1 LPDKFWQFDQARN
14 FDNNNMK
21 QCISSKYIN
30 ETSAQISE
38 DYCRGS
44 EDFTIIVPE
53 RPHDMSTM
61 SSAMGN
67 RLSITSYTQDE
78 PCQDLAKCFDPSE
91 TKKCNGAY
99 ENEAIEQNSEN
110 ENTPRTVPMTFQFED
125 GELSSDEDSVPQGEQ
140 YYRNQSTLPKIE
152 IICNSS
158 ASQMSGSNNEDET
171 NDRKSSRKT
180 KKKLKRSHFAVE
192 KAISSP
198 ALIGQGFSGKNLPG
212 RMGRR
217 GSVFVVGFLGKRWQA
232 KAAKSRKN
240 RSKSKRTSGELSPN
254 KSHLELLQVSPT
266 ISSRGSSPNDESCR
280 TSITSFNTP
289 NTSVSSTSMVFRF
302 PGNQASPEPSSFRR
316 SSCPTLPTLNIS
328 EDKMDLNLATNGCTG
343 HNEDENS
350 AKYCDTNDIVL
361 GSGSLDGTRSND
373 TIPSE
378 DRLDTNQPELD
389 TKDSDVHTKHN
400 RVDTN
405 HCEVNTKHNEFETK
419 GNKFQTKHDVDFKRN
434 RVDTNHHEADA
445 KKLEGEKGSPE
456 MDEEVGNICKEKA
469 KVDINCSELNRE
481 LSNEGTR
488 IDSKGNKS
496 DMMLKQEKLVS
507 NQRSF
512 LSNESDSSLRAEYD
526 GTVPRSSSPLM
537 RQKAFMSCKERED
550 KSLDNNDEMQGP
562 SLQNCFTID
571 HAGKT
576 FDYHGKSGKSS
587 KSETDG
593 LDSVPKT
600 KRSIITLVE
609 IGKNQASNSQFSS
622 PDSLKTLTIENTK
635 QGGTK
640 NIPSSIIQKTSDD
653 KYNLTKGSSDN
664 KSLSPNKSHL
674 ELLQV
679 SPTISSRGSSPNDE
693 SCRTSITSFNT
704 PNTSVSSTS
713 MVFRFPGNQA
723 SPEPS
728 SFRRSSCPT
737 LPTLNIS
744 EDKMDL
750 NLATNGCTGHNED
763 ENSAKY
769 CDTNDIVLGSG
780 SLDGTRSNDTI
791 PSEDRLDTNQP
802 ELDTK
807 DSDVHTKHNRVDTN
821 HCEVNTKHNEFETKG
836 NKFQTKHDVDFKRNR
851 VDTNHHEADAKK
863 LEGEKGSP
871 EMDEEVGNI
880 CKEKAK
886 VDINCSELNRELS
899 NEGTR
904 IDSKGNK
911 SDMMLKQEKLVSNQR
926 SFLSNESDSSLR
938 AEYDG
943 TVPRSSSPLMRQKA
957 FMSCKEREDKSL
969 DNNDEMQ
976 GPSLQNCFTIDHA
989 GKTFDYHGKSGKS
1002 SKSETDGLDSVPKT
1016 KCSIITLVEIG
1027 KNQPSNS
1034 QFSSPDSLKT
1044 LTIENTKQGGTKNI
1058 PSSIIQKTSD
1068 DEYNLTKGSSDNN
1081 GNLTDTETTFKSK
1094 QGVQMKK
1101 IISETIQDKPKIKSV
1116 ADNQAIITNEDR
1128 GKDLTGRTIKLVNKT
1143 GKPSNPNF
1151 TNKEIESTQNFQAT
1165 EYASE
1170 NENTGGRNN
1179 EVYVKSLMRE
1189 NGGFKKSNFIPSTAN
1204 QQKQGL
1210 INGHS
1215 DGNETK
1221 DGTQDRMNGISPRDQ
1236 GSINDL
1242 HFDDKCHI
1250 DKTNKK
1256 IGCINNYAQNDGKN
1270 KPTDQPIQ
1278 NNNRDSTDVRKYE
1291 TVDTPEH
1298 KNPTISPVNVKKNLT
1313 NNLYKTNQSTTKNEN
1328 FRENTVASK
1337 FYSRNLAYKGGQYH
1351 SLTSSMSSQGS
1362 ADQSKSFEYTINSG
1376 TLRKVEAQDSGIYCS
1391 DYRSSIDS
1399 VSSLT
1404 ERNSDREMLKTISEV
1419 EHDYDY
1425 RDGMLYFQPLSGQ
1438 YYEKSRSYVLEIRDE
1453 TPV

>member
-1 LPDKFWQFDQARN
+1 MLSMLLIIASVIISCLETMEYFSESQSTQHQVIHILEIICVIWFTAEILIRFIVCPSKRKFIKQIMNWLDFAAIIPFYLQLFLTNTEMNSIVALRIIRLIRVFRVFKLSRHSYSLQILGHTLRSSLSELFLLGFFLSIGVVVFSTLMFYAEHESGAKKFSSIPAGFWWAVVTMTTLGYGDIVPETLPGKLVGAACAICGVLTIALPIPVIVSNFSLYYSHAKAKQKASQRKRPLVIGAANALKVIDPFVGSRTTNLGLSGMSENASCMSPSSRVRTWPKIALDMAGSSFDSSEPPGSPNRRRLSRLPDKFWQFDQARN

-91 TKKCNGAY
+91 TKKFNGAY

-254 KSHLELLQVSPT
+254 KSHLELLEVSPT

-289 NTSVSSTSMVFRF
+289 NSSVSSTSMVFRF

-328 EDKMDLNLATNGCTG
+328 EDKMDLKG

-361 GSGSLDGTRSND
+361 GSGSLDETRSND
-373 TIPSE
+373 TILSE
-378 DRLDTNQPELD
+378 ERLDTNQPELD

-512 LSNESDSSLRAEYD
+512 LSNESDSSLKAEFD

-576 FDYHGKSGKSS
+576 FDYHGKSGKPS

-600 KRSIITLVE
+600 KRSIITLV
-609 IGKNQASNSQFSS
+609 
-622 PDSLKTLTIENTK
+622 
-635 QGGTK
+635 
-640 NIPSSIIQKTSDD
+640 
-653 KYNLTKGSSDN
+653 
-664 KSLSPNKSHL
+664 
-674 ELLQV
+674 
-679 SPTISSRGSSPNDE
+679 
-693 SCRTSITSFNT
+693 
-704 PNTSVSSTS
+704 
-713 MVFRFPGNQA
+713 
-723 SPEPS
+723 
-728 SFRRSSCPT
+728 
-737 LPTLNIS
+737 
-744 EDKMDL
+744 
-750 NLATNGCTGHNED
+750 
-763 ENSAKY
+763 
-769 CDTNDIVLGSG
+769 
-780 SLDGTRSNDTI
+780 
-791 PSEDRLDTNQP
+791 
-802 ELDTK
+802 
-807 DSDVHTKHNRVDTN
+807 
-821 HCEVNTKHNEFETKG
+821 
-836 NKFQTKHDVDFKRNR
+836 
-851 VDTNHHEADAKK
+851 
-863 LEGEKGSP
+863 
-871 EMDEEVGNI
+871 
-880 CKEKAK
+880 
-886 VDINCSELNRELS
+886 
-899 NEGTR
+899 
-904 IDSKGNK
+904 
-911 SDMMLKQEKLVSNQR
+911 
-926 SFLSNESDSSLR
+926 
-938 AEYDG
+938 
-943 TVPRSSSPLMRQKA
+943 
-957 FMSCKEREDKSL
+957 
-969 DNNDEMQ
+969 
-976 GPSLQNCFTIDHA
+976 
-989 GKTFDYHGKSGKS
+989 
-1002 SKSETDGLDSVPKT
+1002 
-1016 KCSIITLVEIG
+1016 IG

-1044 LTIENTKQGGTKNI
+1044 LTIENTKQGGTKNM

-1143 GKPSNPNF
+1143 GKPSNPHF

-1221 DGTQDRMNGISPRDQ
+1221 DDTQDRMNGISPRDQ

-1250 DKTNKK
+1250 DETNKK

-1278 NNNRDSTDVRKYE
+1278 NNNRDSTDVRKDE

-1313 NNLYKTNQSTTKNEN
+1313 NNLYKTNQSTTENEN

-1337 FYSRNLAYKGGQYH
+1337 FQSRNLAYKGGQYH

>member
-1 LPDKFWQFDQARN
+1 MEYFSESQSTQHQVIHILEIICVIWFTAEILIRFIVCPSKRKFIKQIMNWLDFAAIIPFYLQLFLTNTEMNSIVALRIIRLIRVFRVFKLSRHSYSLQILGHTLRSSLSELFLLGFFLSIGVVVFSTLMFYAEHESRAKKFSSIPAGFWWAVVTMTTLGYGDIVPETLPGKLVGAACAICGVLTIALPIPVIVSNFSLYYSHAKAKQKASQRKRPLVIGAANALKVIDPFVGSRTTNLRLSGMSENASCMSPSSRVRTWPKIALDMAGSSFDSSEPPGSPNRRRLSRLPDKFWQFDQARN

-350 AKYCDTNDIVL
+350 AKHCDTNDIVL
-361 GSGSLDGTRSND
+361 GSGSLDETRSND

-512 LSNESDSSLRAEYD
+512 LSNESDSSLRAEFD
-526 GTVPRSSSPLM
+526 GTVPHSSSPLM

-576 FDYHGKSGKSS
+576 FDYHGKSGKPS
-587 KSETDG
+587 KSATDG

-609 IGKNQASNSQFSS
+609 IGKNQ
-622 PDSLKTLTIENTK
+622 
-635 QGGTK
+635 
-640 NIPSSIIQKTSDD
+640 
-653 KYNLTKGSSDN
+653 
-664 KSLSPNKSHL
+664 
-674 ELLQV
+674 
-679 SPTISSRGSSPNDE
+679 
-693 SCRTSITSFNT
+693 
-704 PNTSVSSTS
+704 
-713 MVFRFPGNQA
+713 
-723 SPEPS
+723 
-728 SFRRSSCPT
+728 
-737 LPTLNIS
+737 
-744 EDKMDL
+744 
-750 NLATNGCTGHNED
+750 
-763 ENSAKY
+763 
-769 CDTNDIVLGSG
+769 
-780 SLDGTRSNDTI
+780 
-791 PSEDRLDTNQP
+791 
-802 ELDTK
+802 
-807 DSDVHTKHNRVDTN
+807 
-821 HCEVNTKHNEFETKG
+821 
-836 NKFQTKHDVDFKRNR
+836 
-851 VDTNHHEADAKK
+851 
-863 LEGEKGSP
+863 
-871 EMDEEVGNI
+871 
-880 CKEKAK
+880 
-886 VDINCSELNRELS
+886 
-899 NEGTR
+899 
-904 IDSKGNK
+904 
-911 SDMMLKQEKLVSNQR
+911 
-926 SFLSNESDSSLR
+926 
-938 AEYDG
+938 
-943 TVPRSSSPLMRQKA
+943 
-957 FMSCKEREDKSL
+957 
-969 DNNDEMQ
+969 
-976 GPSLQNCFTIDHA
+976 
-989 GKTFDYHGKSGKS
+989 
-1002 SKSETDGLDSVPKT
+1002 
-1016 KCSIITLVEIG
+1016 
-1027 KNQPSNS
+1027 PSNS
-1034 QFSSPDSLKT
+1034 PFSSPDSLKT